1 MIRQP
6 PSAHP
11 PVDVK
16 REDGAIT
23 KEENMSIYVID
34 DHPLMRDAIVM
45 VLRRLRPAEN
55 IVELE
60 RLDKLASSVAQ
71 RGAPTLFC
79 LDLKLPDTNGVSGVI
94 AVKQVYPN
102 VPIAVYSAAPSADME
117 DACIEAGADTY
128 IEKSASSAE
137 LAAALRGLL
146 MAGSEETDEPPLASN
161 SKLSK
166 RQTQLIAMLD
176 KGMSNRD
183 IATDLEIS
191 EHTVKVHLWRLFRR
205 LGVKSRTQALH
216 YARTNGLLSG

>member
-1 MIRQP
+1 
-6 PSAHP
+6 
-11 PVDVK
+11 
-16 REDGAIT
+16 
-23 KEENMSIYVID
+23 MSIYVID

-60 RLDKLASSVAQ
+60 RLDKLASSV
-71 RGAPTLFC
+71 
-79 LDLKLPDTNGVSGVI
+79 
-94 AVKQVYPN
+94 KQVYPN
-102 VPIAVYSAAPSADME
+102 VPIAVYSAAPAGDME

-146 MAGSEETDEPPLASN
+146 MAGSEEADEPALASN

-216 YARTNGLLSG
+216 YARTNGLLSGN

>member
-1 MIRQP
+1 
-6 PSAHP
+6 
-11 PVDVK
+11 
-16 REDGAIT
+16 
-23 KEENMSIYVID
+23 MSIYVID

-60 RLDKLASSVAQ
+60 RLDKLASAVKQ
-71 RGAPTLFC
+71 HGMPGLFC
-79 LDLKLPDTNGVSGVI
+79 LDLKLPDTTGCSGVI
-94 AVKQVYPN
+94 AVKQIYPD
-102 VPIAVYSAAPSADME
+102 VPIAVYSASPAADME
-117 DACIEAGADTY
+117 EACIEAGADTY

-137 LAAALRGLL
+137 LTAVLLGLL
-146 MAGSEETDEPPLASN
+146 MADSDGEEPVAAAAN
-161 SKLSK
+161 SGKLSK

-183 IATDLEIS
+183 IATELEIS

-216 YARTNGLLSG
+216 HARNPGLLSSSGSL

>member
-1 MIRQP
+1 
-6 PSAHP
+6 
-11 PVDVK
+11 
-16 REDGAIT
+16 
-23 KEENMSIYVID
+23 MSIYVID

-60 RLDKLASSVAQ
+60 RLDKLAGSVQQ

-128 IEKSASSAE
+128 IEKSASSNE

-146 MAGSEETDEPPLASN
+146 MADTDAEEPVAAAN

-176 KGMSNRD
+176 QGMSNRD
-183 IATDLEIS
+183 IATELDIS

-216 YARTNGLLSG
+216 HARTNGLLSG

>member
-1 MIRQP
+1 
-6 PSAHP
+6 
-11 PVDVK
+11 
-16 REDGAIT
+16 
-23 KEENMSIYVID
+23 MSIYVID

-60 RLDKLASSVAQ
+60 RLDKLANAVKQ
-71 RGAPTLFC
+71 HGTPGLFC
-79 LDLKLPDTNGVSGVI
+79 LDLKLPDTTGVSGVI
-94 AVKQVYPN
+94 AVKQTYPD
-102 VPIAVYSAAPSADME
+102 VPIAVYSASPAADME
-117 DACIEAGADTY
+117 EACIEAGADQY

-137 LAAALRGLL
+137 LTAALRGLL
-146 MAGSEETDEPPLASN
+146 MADSDVEEPAAAAN

-183 IATDLEIS
+183 IASELEIS

>member
-1 MIRQP
+1 
-6 PSAHP
+6 
-11 PVDVK
+11 
-16 REDGAIT
+16 
-23 KEENMSIYVID
+23 MSIYVID

-60 RLDKLASSVAQ
+60 RLDKLASSVQQ

-102 VPIAVYSAAPSADME
+102 VPIAVYSAAPAADME

-128 IEKSASSAE
+128 IEKSASSNE

-146 MAGSEETDEPPLASN
+146 MAGSEEADEPPLAS

>member
-1 MIRQP
+1 
-6 PSAHP
+6 
-11 PVDVK
+11 
-16 REDGAIT
+16 
-23 KEENMSIYVID
+23 MSIYVID

-60 RLDKLASSVAQ
+60 RLDKLASAVKQ
-71 RGAPTLFC
+71 HGAPDLFC
-79 LDLKLPDTNGVSGVI
+79 LDLKLPDTTGVSGVI
-94 AVKQVYPN
+94 AVKQSYPA
-102 VPIAVYSAAPSADME
+102 VPIAVYSASPAADME
-117 DACIEAGADTY
+117 EACIEAGADTY

-137 LAAALRGLL
+137 LTAALRGLL
-146 MAGSEETDEPPLASN
+146 MADPDAEEPALVSG
-161 SKLSK
+161 KLSK

-216 YARTNGLLSG
+216 YARTNGLLSTG

>member
-1 MIRQP
+1 MLP
-6 PSAHP
+6 
-11 PVDVK
+11 D
-16 REDGAIT
+16 
-23 KEENMSIYVID
+23 EEHD
-34 DHPLMRDAIVM
+34 L
-45 VLRRLRPAEN
+45 LRLA
-55 IVELE
+55 VELE
-60 RLDKLASSVAQ
+60 RLDKLAGSVQQ

-102 VPIAVYSAAPSADME
+102 VPIAVYSAAPAADME

-128 IEKSASSAE
+128 IEKSASSNE
-137 LAAALRGLL
+137 LAAVLRGLL
-146 MAGSEETDEPPLASN
+146 MAGSEEADEPPLASN

>member
-1 MIRQP
+1 
-6 PSAHP
+6 
-11 PVDVK
+11 
-16 REDGAIT
+16 
-23 KEENMSIYVID
+23 MSIYVID

-60 RLDKLASSVAQ
+60 RLDKLPAAVKQHGQPA
-71 RGAPTLFC
+71 LFC
-79 LDLKLPDTNGVSGVI
+79 LDLKLPDVNGVSGV
-94 AVKQVYPN
+94 ASVKQTYPD
-102 VPIAVYSAAPSADME
+102 VPIAVYSASPAADME
-117 DACIEAGADTY
+117 EACIEAGADIY
-128 IEKSASSAE
+128 IEKSAGSSE

-146 MAGSEETDEPPLASN
+146 MADSDVEEPVATAN
-161 SKLSK
+161 SGKLSK

-183 IATDLEIS
+183 IAAELEIS

-216 YARTNGLLSG
+216 HARSHGLLSSGAM

>member
-1 MIRQP
+1 
-6 PSAHP
+6 
-11 PVDVK
+11 
-16 REDGAIT
+16 
-23 KEENMSIYVID
+23 MSIYVID

-60 RLDKLASSVAQ
+60 RLDKLTNAVKQ
-71 RGAPTLFC
+71 HGMPDLFC
-79 LDLKLPDTNGVSGVI
+79 LDLKLPDTTGCSGVI
-94 AVKQVYPN
+94 AVKQIYPD
-102 VPIAVYSAAPSADME
+102 VPIAVYSASPAADME
-117 DACIEAGADTY
+117 EACIEAGADTY

-137 LAAALRGLL
+137 LTAVLRGLL
-146 MAGSEETDEPPLASN
+146 MADAEAEESVAASAN
-161 SKLSK
+161 NKLSK

-183 IATDLEIS
+183 IATELEIS

-216 YARTNGLLSG
+216 HARNHGLLSTSGSA

>member
-1 MIRQP
+1 
-6 PSAHP
+6 
-11 PVDVK
+11 
-16 REDGAIT
+16 
-23 KEENMSIYVID
+23 MSIYVID

-55 IVELE
+55 IVELD
-60 RLDKLASSVAQ
+60 RLDKLAGSVQQ

-79 LDLKLPDTNGVSGVI
+79 LDLKLPDTNGVSGVV

-102 VPIAVYSAAPSADME
+102 VPIAVYSAAPAADME

-146 MAGSEETDEPPLASN
+146 MAGSEEADEPALANN

-216 YARTNGLLSG
+216 YARTNGLLSTGA

>member
-1 MIRQP
+1 
-6 PSAHP
+6 
-11 PVDVK
+11 
-16 REDGAIT
+16 
-23 KEENMSIYVID
+23 MSIYVID

-55 IVELE
+55 IVELD
-60 RLDKLASSVAQ
+60 RLDKLAGSVQQ

-79 LDLKLPDTNGVSGVI
+79 LDLKLPDTNGVSGVV

-102 VPIAVYSAAPSADME
+102 VPIAVYSAAPAADME

-146 MAGSEETDEPPLASN
+146 MAGSEEADEPALASN

-216 YARTNGLLSG
+216 YARTNGLLSSGN